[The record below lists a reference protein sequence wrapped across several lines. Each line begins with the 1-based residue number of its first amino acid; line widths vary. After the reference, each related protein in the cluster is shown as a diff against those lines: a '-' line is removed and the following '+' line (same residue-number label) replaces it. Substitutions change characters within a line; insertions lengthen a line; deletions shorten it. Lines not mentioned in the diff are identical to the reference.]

1 MSRQGENAERSD
13 WWGRLYDEDAPDTG
27 RAPAGDSVDE
37 RFDSAAGTVGV
48 ARSRTPEPG
57 EAAGPGGTPDEPG
70 TPEAPGESARPG
82 TPENP
87 GTPDNSRPPQD
98 AGTSGPPGAASPAPA
113 APAPVPDFVGDRPPA
128 YEPEPTALPAAD
140 PGGLD
145 GLTPDTVLEGA
156 RYGSFT
162 LRAASLRGDA
172 SRYRGEPRRD
182 ALLTARFGSG
192 EDALLLVAVATGP
205 RTSIEAHRAAREI
218 CRWVG
223 SAVGHS
229 HARLAEDIRAAR
241 RGDLKS
247 GLHRLTGRGYGRL
260 RARAAELGL
269 EAGEYTA
276 DLRCLLLS
284 ADPECRIRVF
294 FGVGGGGLF
303 RLRDGMWQDIE
314 PGGRGGSGS
323 GEEGTGPGD
332 AARPGEPGDGGL
344 VPDPGP
350 APAMPGPF
358 RFRTSLARPGDTL
371 LLCSAGLAGPM
382 RDERAFAD
390 RLAERWAGQEPP
402 GLAAFLADAQ
412 LRAEGHSG
420 DRTAAAVWEH

>member
-1 MSRQGENAERSD
+1 MSRQGENAGGSD

-27 RAPAGDSVDE
+27 RAPADDSVDE

-48 ARSRTPEPG
+48 GR
-57 EAAGPGGTPDEPG
+57 
-70 TPEAPGESARPG
+70 
-82 TPENP
+82 
-87 GTPDNSRPPQD
+87 
-98 AGTSGPPGAASPAPA
+98 SPAPA
-113 APAPVPDFVGDRPPA
+113 PREAAGTAEAPAGPEPSGGTEPPAAPAVPVPDFVGDRPPG
-128 YEPEPTALPAAD
+128 YESEPTALPAAD
-140 PGGLD
+140 PDELAD
-145 GLTPDTVLEGA
+145 LTPDTVLEGA

-162 LRAASLRGDA
+162 LRAVSLRGDS

-192 EDALLLVAVATGP
+192 EDALVLVAVAAGA
-205 RTSIEAHRAAREI
+205 RTAIEAHRAAREI

-247 GLHRLTGRGYGRL
+247 GLHRLMGRGYGRL

-269 EAGEYTA
+269 EAEEYTA

-284 ADPECRIRVF
+284 ADPECRVRVF
-294 FGVGGGGLF
+294 FGVGDGGLF
-303 RLRDGMWQDIE
+303 RLRDGTWQDID
-314 PGGRGGSGS
+314 PGGRGTGAERGTRPEESG
-323 GEEGTGPGD
+323 
-332 AARPGEPGDGGL
+332 GGL

-358 RFRTSLARPGDTL
+358 RFRASVARPGDTL

-390 RLAERWAGQEPP
+390 RLAERWVDREPP
-402 GLAAFLADAQ
+402 GLAAFLVDAR
-412 LRAEGHSG
+412 LRVEGHAD